1 MKSFSPGQRLKV
13 SRNAGLRTS
22 FLPMDNGRVV
32 GRNPNRV
39 FNRKFLSDSRE
50 YNLKKDQSLE
60 DSGIKKAQ
68 WDRQKE
74 GEVLILNCV

>member
-13 SRNAGLRTS
+13 SRNAGLRKS
-22 FLPMDNGRVV
+22 FLPMDNGRVM

-68 WDRQKE
+68 WGRQKE
-74 GEVLILNCV
+74 GEVSWI

>member
-1 MKSFSPGQRLKV
+1 MKSFSPDQRLKV
-13 SRNAGLRTS
+13 SRNAAGLRKS
-22 FLPMDNGRVV
+22 FLPMDNGRVM

-74 GEVLILNCV
+74 GEVS